1 MARTLSLPFLIGP
14 LALIFAIGCTPAAKP
29 GAAPTTTA
37 ADSSSPPAMITAPA
51 ANGQQVIPLDDGGR
65 MEGMMKN
72 GTRVGPWAS
81 YFKDNTLRSRITY
94 VDGVEEGPTEVN
106 HPNGM
111 PYYVGS
117 YLHGKNFG
125 EWVFYNERGDEL
137 KRVTYDSTGVIIRR

>member
-1 MARTLSLPFLIGP
+1 MALTTCTPTLLWLSAVL
-14 LALIFAIGCTPAAKP
+14 LATGCTTPASTDP
-29 GAAPTTTA
+29 APTA
-37 ADSSSPPAMITAPA
+37 ATVDSTRAQVLVTPPAVH
-51 ANGQQVIPLDDGGR
+51 GQQVIPLDDGGR

-72 GTRVGPWAS
+72 STRVGPWAS

-111 PYYVGS
+111 PYYTGH

-125 EWVFYNERGDEL
+125 EWVFYNDRGDEQ
-137 KRVTYDSTGVIIRR
+137 KRVTYDSTGVIIQR

>member
-14 LALIFAIGCTPAAKP
+14 LALFLAGCTPTAKP
-29 GAAPTTTA
+29 DAAPTSAA
-37 ADSSSPPAMITAPA
+37 ADSSSRTAMITAPA
-51 ANGQQVIPLDDGGR
+51 ANGQQLIPLDDGGR

-81 YFKDNTLRSRITY
+81 YFPDNTLRSRITY

-111 PYYVGS
+111 PYYVGR

-137 KRVTYDSTGVIIRR
+137 KRVTYDSTGVIIDR

>member
-1 MARTLSLPFLIGP
+1 M
-14 LALIFAIGCTPAAKP
+14 
-29 GAAPTTTA
+29 APTTFSPVLIGLLAVFITTGCTTPQGTDPA
-37 ADSSSPPAMITAPA
+37 PAVATVDSTRTQALVTPPAV
-51 ANGQQVIPLDDGGR
+51 NGQQVIPLDDGGR

-72 GTRVGPWAS
+72 STRVGPWAS

-111 PYYVGS
+111 PYYTGQ

-125 EWVFYNERGDEL
+125 EWVFYNDRGEEL
-137 KRVTYDSTGVIIRR
+137 KRVAYDSTGVIIRR

>member
-1 MARTLSLPFLIGP
+1 MAHFTSSPILIG
-14 LALIFAIGCTPAAKP
+14 LLMVVLTTACTTPP
-29 GAAPTTTA
+29 GADQVPTTVTV
-37 ADSSSPPAMITAPA
+37 DSTRVQTLVTPPSI
-51 ANGQQVIPLDDGGR
+51 NGPQNIPLDDGGR

-72 GTRVGPWAS
+72 NIRVGPWAS

-111 PYYVGS
+111 PYYTGH

-125 EWVFYNERGDEL
+125 EWVFYNDRGDEL
-137 KRVTYDSTGVIIRR
+137 KRVTYDSTGVIIQR